1 MASPPKLT
9 GETLIVHHI
18 PLVHCQVPAVRAQ
31 GIMGK
36 RAAPFSLTSDL
47 GSQGSVSL
55 SGSRTINSSS
65 NSSSNNSN
73 NSNSSSNNS
82 TNNGDGGHVRGREK
96 AGLSS
101 PCSTAVASLPDGTA
115 QVQDSDSPRLSGPC
129 GTVVQNDPRRMQQS
143 SFHLHNNK
151 NRCMTRW
158 RSLSS
163 QLEGGC
169 GVTIAADGQV
179 TNTSSRARSQVTGNG
194 RAGNRFNRAS
204 SCPDG
209 HNGNN
214 VRFKRLSLQCQGKGL
229 SIVRDIDNAD
239 VGGYRSRSSLTNE
252 LLREA
257 EEMLDN
263 CNESGAEDN
272 APVEGF
278 EIGGGGTH
286 RDPAER
292 GSRSAHDNDDDG
304 GCDGDYGGD
313 DADCE
318 RNGYASLGDA
328 NYEYCEN
335 DGPHGG
341 GCGGCGEYECSM
353 CSTRISDGSARTEL
367 SDFGGDAPG
376 GRRDVDKGSD
386 GDVGRAPTGSSSSM
400 QWSPLESESF
410 YLDLHSSPCGSQ
422 RTGGGGGSSSSSP
435 SEPFTVRV
443 DRELRSAS
451 ALDYDA
457 DADGN
462 LCGTG
467 DRAAAAAPGGLGAG
481 GGGGAGRAVEESAAD
496 DDDGLG
502 VGRASAAAGGRDS
515 PLPGASGSRG
525 EARLVQAM
533 QNYYRLVT
541 VDLSTQSTPSHT
553 AVCSSAESSA
563 SSEGPGGAAFGPAEA
578 STEYY
583 LFDRPRAGGEGA
595 TPVDEAGGRRSCTS
609 PALARGRFGDAERDG
624 GESQVATQQ
633 QRPEEEA
640 SGQRVG
646 VEASGKVA
654 EREVP
659 AIDENSVLD
668 SMDFASWAERFKTH
682 PHERDDSLGE
692 GLRCR
697 ESPKDSS
704 LKTPTRD
711 DESQMLELT
720 TWSFRSKTSI
730 ESRQESLTDSPQSSN
745 GAYREGEKDE
755 DMLRGFDIRPYKHVC
770 GLNTCH
776 SFPRHITPSLRQRS
790 KSYDQSLGRKPLQG
804 IVSFN
809 RLLSCPSELSQ
820 GPASQQAT
828 PQKRVTS
835 FAKIAQSRKK
845 GGGPSPPPPP
855 PPQCRHSDLAS
866 MQITPIDERSS
877 LGNGPYDSA
886 GSACRVTDEAAGG
899 ALDGSPS
906 VGRSLSRRSNP
917 FQSEPNLPQSSGG
930 GKVPSSASFTLN
942 GRAVPEYLQTWSP
955 SPPYA
960 CPADDTTGS
969 GGEEDGSGGNG
980 GGGALPKG
988 RREEAARAGASAGT
1002 RGEVCG
1008 ECADGQRRDADVMG
1022 ASGGGRSWALR
1033 EGHATAGL
1041 GTNPGAKTTTPTQYG
1056 KEHRPT
1062 TLPIQ
1067 PFILHHHLSRQLA
1080 ARPFR
1085 PARGAPQQPSA
1096 ALPLARGQP
1105 QPPASD
1111 PAGSG
1116 GPPPPASAAHGRSA
1130 PLGHPGG
1137 QLPLQISRPTLTGTR
1152 LAALGSSQSL
1162 GGSQGSRDVA
1172 LQQSLGEDGGDG
1184 AARLAQRAADARDS
1198 GSDSDQ
1204 WNSDGGAA
1212 LAVVSAGTA
1221 RQSLVCECRSRRRWR
1236 PPPGAIRP
1244 SPLGSLSP
1252 IRADLLLLASASP
1265 TRATAAAGAGG
1276 ALLPPQ
1282 PPPPPR
1288 SSSYPPTIA
1297 TYSCGLALAGDSSAE
1312 QSPAGSSVPG
1322 RCSSSKLGGFLGN
1335 TVAAPAASC
1344 ASPKKAGGSGGGVF
1358 GGETWRPQ
1366 PLKRSPRFTSLQANS
1381 SALGPPQGHSQ
1392 RAAATT
1398 STARHLAETRWG
1410 GSEAPRPLRDGP
1422 AAERVGDG
1430 GRFHSSCATSRAS
1443 QGTLIQPASDLEVLW
1458 HGRRGCRSSSSPAVR
1473 CGSFPHR
1480 ASSSWASR
1488 TRAHTQG
1495 PSARPLQAYYSDF
1508 CPDYFSMAERP
1519 PHEFCLSPDD
1529 SDSSTSID
1537 LLEKRALVQTVN
1549 SAIDLIVAHFGTT
1562 RDPGV
1567 KAKLGDSAVSP
1578 NVGHLVLKYLCPA
1591 LSNVL
1596 KDGLRPHLLDLIVG
1610 RRRNTPW
1617 SVVESSTQLGPST
1630 KRLHGLYQHLCQLT
1644 ELSSQSMRFN
1654 AFILGLLNMKSL
1666 DFWISYLHNHEGI
1679 LTTHYLPE
1687 GFLAMPSGA
1696 CAPLVDELVLLLQP
1710 LALLPFRLDERF
1722 EFASGEQQREQIR
1735 QHERLRSQFESLQRS
1750 VHSTFQFMRHW
1761 SNPTAAGAADATD
1774 AAVDAA
1780 AAVPGEGVVGRTMN
1794 ELAADAGVRGSYVSP
1809 DGGEDRVA
1817 AIGLSDRSEKDLEG
1831 FDPNQEQSL
1840 YSSCQELRDDVVE
1853 GDVGR
1858 EKRSAVAEQRTLPN
1872 VSALRDDAEID
1883 KAPNQMVTCAE
1894 CKHSASGVQS
1904 QEAEKPQEGGESRA
1918 EHSLVQKE
1926 EERASACGPAAVSNK
1941 QPTSSQWQ
1949 SRNVDWWQQLKES
1962 SQIYLTA
1969 EREGGGPKF
1978 SRWNRPHSFTY
1989 VKAGELP
1996 EKQISKSAEPHKG
2009 HSPDGRNFAQGG
2021 KETLPTPDAFRV
2033 SREPTRKSGGQD
2045 YLKKT
2050 PPSDPVAGEKKR
2062 GWLGSPPDSDD
2073 LDKPLEGGQ
2082 AVERRGGDVEAPQPP
2097 AVLWLGRLFGAS
2109 PHRQQQ
2115 QKKNA
2120 KDVQTLRSPQI
2131 NRLPSS
2137 WLGLDMSTFGLVPSL
2152 PVATETNQ
2160 ATLSPDNGGS
2170 VSAGATT
2177 GAQSLAA
2184 RPAHETSPRERGS
2197 TDSRVDRVR
2206 EVTALCHHAAA
2217 DRGQP
2222 SVRRGDVPQATG
2234 AVVPG
2239 RLLRHAQGGQT
2250 GPAPGAAGFVSTM
2263 EDSER

>member
-55 SGSRTINSSS
+55 SGSRTNSSS
-65 NSSSNNSN
+65 NSSSN

-82 TNNGDGGHVRGREK
+82 TNNGDSGRVRGREK

-101 PCSTAVASLPDGTA
+101 PCSTVVASLPDGTA
-115 QVQDSDSPRLSGPC
+115 HVQDQDSPRLSGPC
-129 GTVVQNDPRRMQQS
+129 GAVVQNDPRHTQQS

-169 GVTIAADGQV
+169 GVTIAADGQ
-179 TNTSSRARSQVTGNG
+179 
-194 RAGNRFNRAS
+194 
-204 SCPDG
+204 
-209 HNGNN
+209 
-214 VRFKRLSLQCQGKGL
+214 
-229 SIVRDIDNAD
+229 
-239 VGGYRSRSSLTNE
+239 
-252 LLREA
+252 
-257 EEMLDN
+257 
-263 CNESGAEDN
+263 
-272 APVEGF
+272 GF
-278 EIGGGGTH
+278 GISGGGGTR
-286 RDPAER
+286 RDPAGR
-292 GSRSAHDNDDDG
+292 GSRSARTHDNDDG

-313 DADCE
+313 DVDCE

-353 CSTRISDGSARTEL
+353 CSTRISNGSARTEL

-386 GDVGRAPTGSSSSM
+386 GDVGQAPTGSSSSM

-435 SEPFTVRV
+435 SEPFTV
-443 DRELRSAS
+443 
-451 ALDYDA
+451 
-457 DADGN
+457 
-462 LCGTG
+462 
-467 DRAAAAAPGGLGAG
+467 
-481 GGGGAGRAVEESAAD
+481 
-496 DDDGLG
+496 
-502 VGRASAAAGGRDS
+502 
-515 PLPGASGSRG
+515 GSRG

-583 LFDRPRAGGEGA
+583 LFDRPHAGGEGA
-595 TPVDEAGGRRSCTS
+595 T
-609 PALARGRFGDAERDG
+609 L
-624 GESQVATQQ
+624 QQ
-633 QRPEEEA
+633 SEEEA
-640 SGQRVG
+640 SGWRAG
-646 VEASGKVA
+646 AEASGKVA
-654 EREVP
+654 EREV
-659 AIDENSVLD
+659 AASDEN
-668 SMDFASWAERFKTH
+668 
-682 PHERDDSLGE
+682 P
-692 GLRCR
+692 
-697 ESPKDSS
+697 
-704 LKTPTRD
+704 
-711 DESQMLELT
+711 
-720 TWSFRSKTSI
+720 
-730 ESRQESLTDSPQSSN
+730 
-745 GAYREGEKDE
+745 
-755 DMLRGFDIRPYKHVC
+755 
-770 GLNTCH
+770 
-776 SFPRHITPSLRQRS
+776 HITPSLRQRS

-855 PPQCRHSDLAS
+855 PQCRHGDLAS

-877 LGNGPYDSA
+877 LGNGPYDSV
-886 GSACRVTDEAAGG
+886 GSACRATDEAAGG
-899 ALDGSPS
+899 ALDGSPG

-960 CPADDTTGS
+960 CPADNTMGGDGARS
-969 GGEEDGSGGNG
+969 GGAED
-980 GGGALPKG
+980 
-988 RREEAARAGASAGT
+988 
-1002 RGEVCG
+1002 
-1008 ECADGQRRDADVMG
+1008 
-1022 ASGGGRSWALR
+1022 
-1033 EGHATAGL
+1033 GL
-1041 GTNPGAKTTTPTQYG
+1041 GTNPCAKTTTPTQYG

-1080 ARPFR
+1080 ARP
-1085 PARGAPQQPSA
+1085 
-1096 ALPLARGQP
+1096 
-1105 QPPASD
+1105 
-1111 PAGSG
+1111 
-1116 GPPPPASAAHGRSA
+1116 
-1130 PLGHPGG
+1130 
-1137 QLPLQISRPTLTGTR
+1137 ISRPTLTGTR

-1162 GGSQGSRDVA
+1162 GGSQSSRDVA
-1172 LQQSLGEDGGDG
+1172 LQQSLGDDGGDG
-1184 AARLAQRAADARDS
+1184 AARSAQQAADARDS

-1212 LAVVSAGTA
+1212 PAALSVGTA

-1265 TRATAAAGAGG
+1265 TRAAAAGAP
-1276 ALLPPQ
+1276 LPSQ

-1322 RCSSSKLGGFLGN
+1322 RYSSSKPGGFLGDS
-1335 TVAAPAASC
+1335 VAAPAAFG
-1344 ASPKKAGGSGGGVF
+1344 ASPKAGGSGGGVF
-1358 GGETWRPQ
+1358 GGGETWRPQ

-1381 SALGPPQGHSQ
+1381 GALGPPQGHSQ
-1392 RAAATT
+1392 RAAAAA
-1398 STARHLAETRWG
+1398 TARHLAETRWG

-1430 GRFHSSCATSRAS
+1430 GRFHSSCANSRAS
-1443 QGTLIQPASDLEVLW
+1443 QGTLIQPGTTNLLLCSSLE
-1458 HGRRGCRSSSSPAVR
+1458 R
-1473 CGSFPHR
+1473 
-1480 ASSSWASR
+1480 
-1488 TRAHTQG
+1488 

-1562 RDPGV
+1562 RDAGV
-1567 KAKLGDSAVSP
+1567 KAKLGDSSVSP

-1666 DFWISYLHNHEGI
+1666 DFWINYLHNHEGI

-1687 GFLAMPSGA
+1687 GFLAMPNGA

-1722 EFASGEQQREQIR
+1722 EVASGEQQHEQIR
-1735 QHERLRSQFESLQRS
+1735 QHERLRSQFENLQRS
-1750 VHSTFQFMRHW
+1750 VHSTFQFMRNW
-1761 SNPTAAGAADATD
+1761 SNATAAGAADATD
-1774 AAVDAA
+1774 AAAVA

-1794 ELAADAGVRGSYVSP
+1794 ELAADTGVRGSDVSP
-1809 DGGEDRVA
+1809 DGGDDRVA
-1817 AIGLSDRSEKDLEG
+1817 AVGLSDRSEKDPEG
-1831 FDPNQEQSL
+1831 FNPEQEQSL
-1840 YSSCQELRDDVVE
+1840 YSSCQEPRDDVVE
-1853 GDVGR
+1853 
-1858 EKRSAVAEQRTLPN
+1858 
-1872 VSALRDDAEID
+1872 
-1883 KAPNQMVTCAE
+1883 
-1894 CKHSASGVQS
+1894 
-1904 QEAEKPQEGGESRA
+1904 
-1918 EHSLVQKE
+1918 
-1926 EERASACGPAAVSNK
+1926 
-1941 QPTSSQWQ
+1941 
-1949 SRNVDWWQQLKES
+1949 DWWQQLKES

-1969 EREGGGPKF
+1969 EREGGGPRF

-1989 VKAGELP
+1989 VKAGEPP

-2021 KETLPTPDAFRV
+2021 KEKLPTPDAFRV

-2050 PPSDPVAGEKKR
+2050 PPSDTVAGQKKR
-2062 GWLGSPPDSDD
+2062 GWLRSPPDSDD
-2073 LDKPLEGGQ
+2073 LDKPPEGGQ
-2082 AVERRGGDVEAPQPP
+2082 AVERRGGDVEAPPPPP

-2115 QKKNA
+2115 QKNA

-2131 NRLPSS
+2131 NRQANGLPSS
-2137 WLGLDMSTFGLVPSL
+2137 WLGLDMSAFGLVTSL

-2160 ATLSPDNGGS
+2160 ATPSPDNGGS
-2170 VSAGATT
+2170 VPAGATA

-2184 RPAHETSPRERGS
+2184 HEASPRERGS
-2197 TDSRVDRVR
+2197 TESREDRVR

-2217 DRGQP
+2217 DGGQP
-2222 SVRRGDVPQATG
+2222 SVRRGDVPRATG
-2234 AVVPG
+2234 AAVPG
-2239 RLLRHAQGGQT
+2239 RLLCRAQGGQE
-2250 GPAPGAAGFVSTM
+2250 GPAPAPGAAGFVSPV
-2263 EDSER
+2263 EDSEH

>member
-55 SGSRTINSSS
+55 SGSRTNSSS
-65 NSSSNNSN
+65 NSSSN

-82 TNNGDGGHVRGREK
+82 TNNGDSGRVRGREK

-101 PCSTAVASLPDGTA
+101 PCSTVVASLPDGTA
-115 QVQDSDSPRLSGPC
+115 HVQDQDSPRLSGPC
-129 GTVVQNDPRRMQQS
+129 GAVVQNDPRHTQQS

-179 TNTSSRARSQVTGNG
+179 TNTNSRARSQVTGNG

-239 VGGYRSRSSLTNE
+239 VGGYRSRSGLTNE

-263 CNESGAEDN
+263 CNESGAEDD

-278 EIGGGGTH
+278 GISGGGGTR
-286 RDPAER
+286 RDPAGR
-292 GSRSAHDNDDDG
+292 GSRSARTHDNDDG

-313 DADCE
+313 DVDCE

-353 CSTRISDGSARTEL
+353 CSTRISNGSARTEL

-386 GDVGRAPTGSSSSM
+386 GDVGQAPTGSSSSM

-435 SEPFTVRV
+435 SEPFTVCV

-457 DADGN
+457 GADSDGN
-462 LCGTG
+462 LRGTG
-467 DRAAAAAPGGLGAG
+467 DRAAVAPGGLGAG

-583 LFDRPRAGGEGA
+583 LFDRPHAGGEGA
-595 TPVDEAGGRRSCTS
+595 TLVDEVGGRRSRTS
-609 PALARGRFGDAERDG
+609 PALARGRFGDVERDG
-624 GESQVATQQ
+624 GESPVGAQQ
-633 QRPEEEA
+633 QQQSEEEA
-640 SGQRVG
+640 SGWRAG
-646 VEASGKVA
+646 AEASGKVA
-654 EREVP
+654 EREV
-659 AIDENSVLD
+659 AASDENPVLD

-697 ESPKDSS
+697 ESPKDPS

-755 DMLRGFDIRPYKHVC
+755 DMPRGFDIRPYKHVC

-776 SFPRHITPSLRQRS
+776 SFPQHITPSLRQRS

-855 PPQCRHSDLAS
+855 PQCRHGDLAS

-877 LGNGPYDSA
+877 LGNGPYDSV
-886 GSACRVTDEAAGG
+886 GSACRATDEAAGG
-899 ALDGSPS
+899 ALDGSPG

-960 CPADDTTGS
+960 CPADNTMGGDGARS
-969 GGEEDGSGGNG
+969 GGAEDG

-988 RREEAARAGASAGT
+988 RREEAAARAGASIGT

-1033 EGHATAGL
+1033 EGHGTAGL
-1041 GTNPGAKTTTPTQYG
+1041 GTNPCAKTTTPTQYG

-1080 ARPFR
+1080 ARPVR

-1162 GGSQGSRDVA
+1162 GGSQSSRDVA
-1172 LQQSLGEDGGDG
+1172 LQQSLGDDGGDG
-1184 AARLAQRAADARDS
+1184 AARSAQQAADARDS

-1212 LAVVSAGTA
+1212 PAALSVGTA

-1265 TRATAAAGAGG
+1265 TRAAAAGAP
-1276 ALLPPQ
+1276 LPSQ

-1322 RCSSSKLGGFLGN
+1322 RYSSSKPGGFLGDS
-1335 TVAAPAASC
+1335 VAAPAAFG
-1344 ASPKKAGGSGGGVF
+1344 ASPKAGGSGGGVF
-1358 GGETWRPQ
+1358 GGGETWRPQ

-1381 SALGPPQGHSQ
+1381 GALGPPQGHSQ
-1392 RAAATT
+1392 RAAAAA
-1398 STARHLAETRWG
+1398 TARHLAETRWG

-1430 GRFHSSCATSRAS
+1430 GRFHSSCANSRAS

-1480 ASSSWASR
+1480 GSSSWASR

-1562 RDPGV
+1562 RDAGV
-1567 KAKLGDSAVSP
+1567 KAKLGDSSVSP

-1666 DFWISYLHNHEGI
+1666 DFWINYLHNHEGI

-1687 GFLAMPSGA
+1687 GFLAMPNGA

-1722 EFASGEQQREQIR
+1722 EVASGEQQHEQIR
-1735 QHERLRSQFESLQRS
+1735 QHERLRSQFENLQRS
-1750 VHSTFQFMRHW
+1750 VHSTFQFMRNW
-1761 SNPTAAGAADATD
+1761 SNATAAGAADATD
-1774 AAVDAA
+1774 AAAVA

-1794 ELAADAGVRGSYVSP
+1794 ELAADTGVRGSDVSP
-1809 DGGEDRVA
+1809 DGGDDRVA
-1817 AIGLSDRSEKDLEG
+1817 AVGLSDRSEKDPEG
-1831 FDPNQEQSL
+1831 FNPEQEQSL
-1840 YSSCQELRDDVVE
+1840 YSSCQEPRDDVVE

-1858 EKRSAVAEQRTLPN
+1858 QKRSAAAEQCALRN

-1894 CKHSASGVQS
+1894 CKHSASGMQS
-1904 QEAEKPQEGGESRA
+1904 QEAEKPQEGGESSA
-1918 EHSLVQKE
+1918 EHSLVRKE
-1926 EERASACGPAAVSNK
+1926 EECAGACSPAAVSNT

-1949 SRNVDWWQQLKES
+1949 SKNVDWWQQLKES

-1969 EREGGGPKF
+1969 EREGGGPRF

-1989 VKAGELP
+1989 VKAGEPP

-2021 KETLPTPDAFRV
+2021 KEKLPTPDAFRV

-2050 PPSDPVAGEKKR
+2050 PPSDTVAGQKKR
-2062 GWLGSPPDSDD
+2062 GWLRSPPDSDD
-2073 LDKPLEGGQ
+2073 LDKPPEGGQ
-2082 AVERRGGDVEAPQPP
+2082 AVERRGGDVEAPPPPP

-2115 QKKNA
+2115 QKNA

-2137 WLGLDMSTFGLVPSL
+2137 WLGLDMSAFGLVTSL

-2160 ATLSPDNGGS
+2160 ATPSPDNGGS
-2170 VSAGATT
+2170 VPAGATA

-2184 RPAHETSPRERGS
+2184 HEASPRERGS
-2197 TDSRVDRVR
+2197 TESREDRVR

-2217 DRGQP
+2217 DGGQP
-2222 SVRRGDVPQATG
+2222 SVRRGDVPRATG
-2234 AVVPG
+2234 AAVPG
-2239 RLLRHAQGGQT
+2239 RLLCRAQGGQE
-2250 GPAPGAAGFVSTM
+2250 GPAPAPGAAGFVSPV
-2263 EDSER
+2263 EDSEH

>member
-55 SGSRTINSSS
+55 SGSRTNSSS
-65 NSSSNNSN
+65 NSSSN

-82 TNNGDGGHVRGREK
+82 TNNGDSGRVRGREK

-101 PCSTAVASLPDGTA
+101 PCSTVVASLPDGTA
-115 QVQDSDSPRLSGPC
+115 HVQDQDSPRLSGPC
-129 GTVVQNDPRRMQQS
+129 GAVVQNDPRHTQQS

-179 TNTSSRARSQVTGNG
+179 TNTNSRARSQVTGNG

-214 VRFKRLSLQCQGKGL
+214 VRFKRLSL
-229 SIVRDIDNAD
+229 
-239 VGGYRSRSSLTNE
+239 
-252 LLREA
+252 
-257 EEMLDN
+257 
-263 CNESGAEDN
+263 
-272 APVEGF
+272 
-278 EIGGGGTH
+278 H
-286 RDPAER
+286 
-292 GSRSAHDNDDDG
+292 
-304 GCDGDYGGD
+304 
-313 DADCE
+313 
-318 RNGYASLGDA
+318 LGDA

-353 CSTRISDGSARTEL
+353 CSTRISNGSARTEL

-386 GDVGRAPTGSSSSM
+386 GDVGQAPTGSSSSM

-435 SEPFTVRV
+435 SEPFTV
-443 DRELRSAS
+443 
-451 ALDYDA
+451 
-457 DADGN
+457 
-462 LCGTG
+462 
-467 DRAAAAAPGGLGAG
+467 
-481 GGGGAGRAVEESAAD
+481 
-496 DDDGLG
+496 
-502 VGRASAAAGGRDS
+502 
-515 PLPGASGSRG
+515 GSRG

-583 LFDRPRAGGEGA
+583 LFDRPHAGGEGA
-595 TPVDEAGGRRSCTS
+595 T
-609 PALARGRFGDAERDG
+609 L
-624 GESQVATQQ
+624 QQ
-633 QRPEEEA
+633 SEEEA
-640 SGQRVG
+640 SGWRAG
-646 VEASGKVA
+646 AEASGKVA
-654 EREVP
+654 EREV
-659 AIDENSVLD
+659 AASDEN
-668 SMDFASWAERFKTH
+668 
-682 PHERDDSLGE
+682 P
-692 GLRCR
+692 
-697 ESPKDSS
+697 
-704 LKTPTRD
+704 
-711 DESQMLELT
+711 
-720 TWSFRSKTSI
+720 
-730 ESRQESLTDSPQSSN
+730 
-745 GAYREGEKDE
+745 
-755 DMLRGFDIRPYKHVC
+755 
-770 GLNTCH
+770 
-776 SFPRHITPSLRQRS
+776 HITPSLRQRS

-855 PPQCRHSDLAS
+855 PQCRHGDLAS

-877 LGNGPYDSA
+877 LGNGPYDSV
-886 GSACRVTDEAAGG
+886 GSACRATDEAAGG
-899 ALDGSPS
+899 ALDGSPG

-960 CPADDTTGS
+960 CPADNTMGGDGARS
-969 GGEEDGSGGNG
+969 GGAED
-980 GGGALPKG
+980 
-988 RREEAARAGASAGT
+988 
-1002 RGEVCG
+1002 
-1008 ECADGQRRDADVMG
+1008 
-1022 ASGGGRSWALR
+1022 
-1033 EGHATAGL
+1033 GL
-1041 GTNPGAKTTTPTQYG
+1041 GTNPCAKTTTPTQYG

-1080 ARPFR
+1080 ARPVR

-1105 QPPASD
+1105 QPPA
-1111 PAGSG
+1111 
-1116 GPPPPASAAHGRSA
+1116 
-1130 PLGHPGG
+1130 
-1137 QLPLQISRPTLTGTR
+1137 
-1152 LAALGSSQSL
+1152 
-1162 GGSQGSRDVA
+1162 
-1172 LQQSLGEDGGDG
+1172 
-1184 AARLAQRAADARDS
+1184 
-1198 GSDSDQ
+1198 DSDQ

-1212 LAVVSAGTA
+1212 PAALSVGTA

-1265 TRATAAAGAGG
+1265 TRAAAAGAP
-1276 ALLPPQ
+1276 LPSQ

-1297 TYSCGLALAGDSSAE
+1297 T
-1312 QSPAGSSVPG
+1312 
-1322 RCSSSKLGGFLGN
+1322 
-1335 TVAAPAASC
+1335 
-1344 ASPKKAGGSGGGVF
+1344 
-1358 GGETWRPQ
+1358 
-1366 PLKRSPRFTSLQANS
+1366 
-1381 SALGPPQGHSQ
+1381 
-1392 RAAATT
+1392 
-1398 STARHLAETRWG
+1398 
-1410 GSEAPRPLRDGP
+1410 
-1422 AAERVGDG
+1422 
-1430 GRFHSSCATSRAS
+1430 
-1443 QGTLIQPASDLEVLW
+1443 
-1458 HGRRGCRSSSSPAVR
+1458 
-1473 CGSFPHR
+1473 
-1480 ASSSWASR
+1480 SWASR
-1488 TRAHTQG
+1488 TRAHTQGTTPPPVPLALAPLAHRPRVLHPPPSAARTRNRSLTNPGYYGPISTTHLQTQGTTAPPVSLACMPRVLPAPASLARMRRVLRPHQRHSLADPGYYSPTSVTRVHAQG

-1562 RDPGV
+1562 RDAGV
-1567 KAKLGDSAVSP
+1567 KAKLGDSSVSP

-1666 DFWISYLHNHEGI
+1666 DFWINYLHNHEGI

-1687 GFLAMPSGA
+1687 GFLAMPNGA

-1722 EFASGEQQREQIR
+1722 EVASGEQQHEQIR
-1735 QHERLRSQFESLQRS
+1735 QHERLRSQFENLQRS
-1750 VHSTFQFMRHW
+1750 VHSTFQFMRNW
-1761 SNPTAAGAADATD
+1761 SNATAAGAADATD
-1774 AAVDAA
+1774 AAAVA

-1794 ELAADAGVRGSYVSP
+1794 ELAADTGVRGSDVSP
-1809 DGGEDRVA
+1809 DGGDDRVA
-1817 AIGLSDRSEKDLEG
+1817 AVGLSDRSEKDPEG
-1831 FDPNQEQSL
+1831 FNPEQEQSL
-1840 YSSCQELRDDVVE
+1840 YSSCQEPRDDVVE
-1853 GDVGR
+1853 
-1858 EKRSAVAEQRTLPN
+1858 
-1872 VSALRDDAEID
+1872 
-1883 KAPNQMVTCAE
+1883 
-1894 CKHSASGVQS
+1894 
-1904 QEAEKPQEGGESRA
+1904 
-1918 EHSLVQKE
+1918 
-1926 EERASACGPAAVSNK
+1926 
-1941 QPTSSQWQ
+1941 
-1949 SRNVDWWQQLKES
+1949 DWWQQLKES

-1969 EREGGGPKF
+1969 EREGGGPRF

-1989 VKAGELP
+1989 VKAGEPP

-2021 KETLPTPDAFRV
+2021 KEKLPTPDAFRV

-2050 PPSDPVAGEKKR
+2050 PPSDTVAGQKKR
-2062 GWLGSPPDSDD
+2062 GWLRSPPDSDD
-2073 LDKPLEGGQ
+2073 LDKPPEGGQ
-2082 AVERRGGDVEAPQPP
+2082 AVERRGGDVEAPPPPP

-2115 QKKNA
+2115 QKNA
-2120 KDVQTLRSPQI
+2120 KDVQTLTSPQI
-2131 NRLPSS
+2131 NRQANGLPSS
-2137 WLGLDMSTFGLVPSL
+2137 WLGLDMSAFGLVTSL

-2160 ATLSPDNGGS
+2160 ATPSPDNGGS
-2170 VSAGATT
+2170 VPAGATA

-2184 RPAHETSPRERGS
+2184 HEA
-2197 TDSRVDRVR
+2197 

-2217 DRGQP
+2217 DCGQP
-2222 SVRRGDVPQATG
+2222 SVRRGDVPRAMG
-2234 AVVPG
+2234 AAVPG
-2239 RLLRHAQGGQT
+2239 RLLCRAQGGQE
-2250 GPAPGAAGFVSTM
+2250 GPAPAPGAAGFVSPV
-2263 EDSER
+2263 EDGEH